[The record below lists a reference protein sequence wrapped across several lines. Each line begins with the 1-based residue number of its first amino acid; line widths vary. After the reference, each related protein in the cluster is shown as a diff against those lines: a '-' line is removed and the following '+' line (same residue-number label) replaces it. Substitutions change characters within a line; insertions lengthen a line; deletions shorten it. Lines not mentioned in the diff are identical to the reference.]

1 MRYLKFMNR
10 VALICNISYLLMF
23 ILQDIKGLEKYNSV
37 VSILI
42 ILALV
47 AFVFNS
53 FTLLISTIAFLIKK
67 KNIVP
72 MYLFLLNS
80 MFFLLQFYY
89 FFIAKN

>member
-1 MRYLKFMNR
+1 MRFLKFMNR
-10 VALICNISYLLMF
+10 VALICNICYLLMF
-23 ILQDIKGLEKYNSV
+23 ILQDIKGLDKFNSV
-37 VSILI
+37 VGILI

-47 AFVFNS
+47 AFVFN
-53 FTLLISTIAFLIKK
+53 FITLLCTTIAYFIGK

-72 MYLFLLNS
+72 KYLFILNV